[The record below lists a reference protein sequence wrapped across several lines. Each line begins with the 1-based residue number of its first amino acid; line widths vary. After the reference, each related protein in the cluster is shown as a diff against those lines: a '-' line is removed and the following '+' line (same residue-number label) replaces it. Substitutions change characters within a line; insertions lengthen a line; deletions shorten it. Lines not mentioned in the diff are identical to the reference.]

1 MYADVI
7 SDYYC
12 NTVISVCLNRKT
24 FLSYL
29 YDRYCI
35 EKLQGKDSNV
45 IEVLWYPYKG
55 LFQSLF

>member
-1 MYADVI
+1 MYIYRNKVQGQ
-7 SDYYC
+7 
-12 NTVISVCLNRKT
+12 NLNIKA
-24 FLSYL
+24 FLSYV